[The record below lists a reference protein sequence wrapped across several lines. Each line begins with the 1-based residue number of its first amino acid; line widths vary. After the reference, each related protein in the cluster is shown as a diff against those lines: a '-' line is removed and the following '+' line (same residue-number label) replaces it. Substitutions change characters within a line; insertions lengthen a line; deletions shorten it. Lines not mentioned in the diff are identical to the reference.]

1 VYVFDKP
8 NLVNNLQINC
18 VLSIIDKWTF
28 NNYKVKEK
36 LEKIQIKHHKWIDL
50 QDYEDEKIYPHL
62 DFAHNY
68 IKNMLK
74 DHNVLV
80 HCQMGMSRSSSL
92 VIAFLMK
99 EYGMDYHSARIFA
112 KNKRKI
118 VQPNE
123 GF

>member
-1 VYVFDKP
+1 
-8 NLVNNLQINC
+8 
-18 VLSIIDKWTF
+18 
-28 NNYKVKEK
+28 
-36 LEKIQIKHHKWIDL
+36 
-50 QDYEDEKIYPHL
+50 
-62 DFAHNY
+62 
-68 IKNMLK
+68 MLK

>member
-1 VYVFDKP
+1 MYVFDKP
-8 NLVNNLQINC
+8 NLINSLQINC

-36 LEKIQIKHHKWIDL
+36 IEKVQIKHHKWIDL
-50 QDYEDEKIYPHL
+50 QDYEDEQIYPHL
-62 DFAHNY
+62 DFAHTY

>member
-1 VYVFDKP
+1 
-8 NLVNNLQINC
+8 LV
-18 VLSIIDKWTF
+18 
-28 NNYKVKEK
+28 
-36 LEKIQIKHHKWIDL
+36 KHSKWIDL
-50 QDYEDEKIYPHL
+50 QDYEEANIYPHL
-62 DFAHNY
+62 DDAHTY
-68 IKNMLK
+68 IKSMLQ

-99 EYGMDYHSARIFA
+99 EYGMDYHNARIYT

-123 GF
+123 GFEKDLLKFEDYLKKNHPSLFKK